1 MDKAVVA
8 IHQESDWAVLIV
20 ANRKPSGL
28 RIITPFILL
37 SQHSPLFAV
46 CPNLAAWGASGLI
59 RVLHTG
65 LLHDHQREQVLTN
78 AVEDL
83 LREIGARGD
92 VLQVA
97 RTGTIR
103 NLMSLGFKEPLET
116 FVMGEEPALRWLCTC
131 SYGDTAKRAQQAI
144 RLVRYLA
151 DRHGLDRRTL
161 REVEEQQAQSLLV
174 GVGRRRYAKSV
185 F

>member
-8 IHQESDWAVLIV
+8 IHQEPDWALLIV
-20 ANRKPSGL
+20 ANRKASGH
-28 RIITPFILL
+28 RIITPFVVLA
-37 SQHSPLFAV
+37 QHSPLFAV
-46 CPNLAAWGASGLI
+46 CPNLAGWGAAGLV
-59 RVLHTG
+59 RVLRTG
-65 LLHDHQREQVLTN
+65 LLNEHQREQVLAN

-83 LREIGARGD
+83 LREIATRAD

-103 NLMSLGFKEPLET
+103 NLLTLNFKQPLEN
-116 FVMGEEPALRWLCTC
+116 FAMGEEPALRWLCTC
-131 SYGDTAKRAQQAI
+131 TYGRAADHASQAI

-151 DRHGLDRRTL
+151 EKNGLDRRTQ
-161 REVEEQQAQSLLV
+161 REVEDRESQKLLR
-174 GVGRRRYAKSV
+174 GIGRGKYAKSV

>member
-1 MDKAVVA
+1 MDKAVIA
-8 IHQESDWAVLIV
+8 IHQEPDWAVLIV

-28 RIITPFILL
+28 RIITPFILI

-46 CPNLAAWGASGLI
+46 CPHLAAWGASGLI
-59 RVLHTG
+59 RVLRTG
-65 LLHDHQREQVLTN
+65 LLSDHQREQVLAN
-78 AVEDL
+78 AIQDL

-97 RTGTIR
+97 TTGTIR

-144 RLVRYLA
+144 RLARYLA
-151 DRHGLDRRTL
+151 DKHGLDRRTIH
-161 REVEEQQAQSLLV
+161 EVEEQEAQKLLV
-174 GVGRRRYAKSV
+174 GAGRRRYAKPV